1 MARNRVWKLLA
12 VLALLVFMTFSLTA
26 CTEEKTA
33 AEKNV
38 EDIYK
43 GVDKEAKER
52 SSYIPKHDWDYVNYD
67 RAYKEVWDNPTSI
80 LWCTFSFN
88 NPSSPLVTVPVQ
100 TKLTSSSVS
109 IRENT
114 RAYFDSNSDG
124 ENYSPEVRSVDGMF
138 HGSPP
143 PYRYGFTPGGQYVD
157 FFNTETFCT
166 TAPTEFQRQQTNV
179 SLSIDNGL
187 QSASEEAEKAL
198 AENNEA
204 EAQRILNNA
213 IGGG

>member
-1 MARNRVWKLLA
+1 MNMKRVSRILI
-12 VLALLVFMTFSLTA
+12 VLALLAFAAFSLTA
-26 CTEEKTA
+26 CGGDDSAKQKAVDQAEENIDQE
-33 AEKNV
+33 AE
-38 EDIYK
+38 
-43 GVDKEAKER
+43 ER
-52 SSYIPKHDWDYVNYD
+52 ISYIPKHDWDFVNYD

-80 LWCTFSFN
+80 VWCTFSFN

-109 IRENT
+109 IRPNQQV
-114 RAYFDSNSDG
+114 RQ
-124 ENYSPEVRSVDGMF
+124 YSGNGSYTPEVRSVDGMY

-166 TAPTEFQRQQTNV
+166 TAPTKFQREATDV
-179 SLSIDNGL
+179 SLSIDTGL
-187 QSASEEAEKAL
+187 ESASERAEQAL
-198 AENNEA
+198 ANNNEEA
-204 EAQRILNNA
+204 AQRILNDA